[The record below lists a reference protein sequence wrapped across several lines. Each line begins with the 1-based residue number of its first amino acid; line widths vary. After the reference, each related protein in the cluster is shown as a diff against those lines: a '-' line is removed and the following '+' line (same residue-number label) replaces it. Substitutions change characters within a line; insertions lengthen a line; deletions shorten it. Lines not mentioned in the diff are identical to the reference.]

1 MADRLPA
8 FLPRV
13 AAIAL
18 LVLGATA
25 GLTYAAGSSL
35 PSTPATPAATV
46 AAPPP
51 LVVPDVRGQ
60 AYVFAKGTLEESGFA
75 WRVAGSVQGYAANIV
90 TAQSPAAGTELVD
103 TGTPLMT
110 LTLKR
115 NGGYPQVG
123 EPEAASTYPGSAV
136 QPVAT
141 DGVGP
146 ALPAK
151 TTPETTTPAATTPAK
166 TTPAATT
173 PAKTTP
179 ATTTPAKT
187 TPAKTT
193 PATTPAKTTP
203 ATTTPATTTPA
214 TTTPD
219 AAPAKAKAATP
230 AKTATHA
237 WPQDRPVAFSV
248 PGAAKEPL
256 DEMPL
261 PTRAKALM
269 KWLEAH
275 PNKTHANVDHW
286 MYQHEWIVTGAKMG
300 WWRGAEAL
308 QTLAAVDHRAQQLW
322 GIGAKSAGV
331 AEQALSEVRAKA
343 QA

>member
-1 MADRLPA
+1 MANSLPA
-8 FLPRV
+8 FVPRI

-35 PSTPATPAATV
+35 PPASTTPTTTTV
-46 AAPPP
+46 AALPP

-75 WRVAGSVQGYAANIV
+75 WRIAGSVKGYAANMV
-90 TAQSPAAGTELVD
+90 TAQSPPAGTKLVD
-103 TGTPLMT
+103 TGAPTIT

-115 NGGYPQVG
+115 NIGYPQVG
-123 EPEAASTYPGSAV
+123 EPEVTSSYSGSVV
-136 QPVAT
+136 QPEAT

-146 ALPAK
+146 ALPA
-151 TTPETTTPAATTPAK
+151 TTPPKRTPAKKKTPAK

-173 PAKTTP
+173 PAVTTS
-179 ATTTPAKT
+179 AT
-187 TPAKTT
+187 
-193 PATTPAKTTP
+193 TTP

-214 TTTPD
+214 TTTPAATTPATTTPAAT
-219 AAPAKAKAATP
+219 AAPAKPKVATP
-230 AKTATHA
+230 AKNT
-237 WPQDRPVAFSV
+237 WPQSRPAAFSA
-248 PGAAKEPL
+248 PGATKEPL

-269 KWLEAH
+269 TWLDAH
-275 PNKTHANVDHW
+275 PTKTHANVNHW
-286 MYQHEWIVTGAKMG
+286 MYQHAWIVTGAKMG

-308 QTLAAVDHRAQQLW
+308 QTLAAVDRRAQELW
-322 GIGAKSAGV
+322 GIGAKSAAV
-331 AEQALSEVRAKA
+331 AEQALVDVRARSKS
-343 QA
+343 

>member
-8 FLPRV
+8 FFLPRV

-25 GLTYAAGSSL
+25 GLTLAAGSSL
-35 PSTPATPAATV
+35 PPTATTPAVTV
-46 AAPPP
+46 PAPPP

-75 WRVAGSVQGYAANIV
+75 WRVAGSVQGYAANMV
-90 TAQSPAAGTELVD
+90 TAQAPPAGTKLVD
-103 TGTPLMT
+103 TGAPTIT

-115 NGGYPQVG
+115 NSGYPQVG
-123 EPEAASTYPGSAV
+123 EPEVASSYPGSVV
-136 QPVAT
+136 QPAAT
-141 DGVGP
+141 ENGVGP
-146 ALPAK
+146 ALPAA
-151 TTPETTTPAATTPAK
+151 TTPETTTPTA
-166 TTPAATT
+166 
-173 PAKTTP
+173 
-179 ATTTPAKT
+179 TTPAKT

-193 PATTPAKTTP
+193 PAKTTP
-203 ATTTPATTTPA
+203 AATTPSTTTPA

-219 AAPAKAKAATP
+219 ATATGAPAKTKAATP
-230 AKTATHA
+230 TKGTAPA
-237 WPQDRPVAFSV
+237 WPQNRPAAFSA
-248 PGAAKEPL
+248 PGTAKEPL

-275 PNKTHANVDHW
+275 PKKTHANVDHW

-308 QTLAAVDHRAQQLW
+308 QTLVAVDHRAQQLW

-343 QA
+343 

>member
-1 MADRLPA
+1 
-8 FLPRV
+8 LPRV

-75 WRVAGSVQGYAANIV
+75 WRVSGSVQGYAANIV
-90 TAQSPAAGTELVD
+90 TAQSPAAGMELVD
-103 TGTPLMT
+103 TGSPLIT

-123 EPEAASTYPGSAV
+123 EPEAASTYPGSVV
-136 QPVAT
+136 QPAAT

-146 ALPAK
+146 ALPAAK
-151 TTPETTTPAATTPAK
+151 KPET

-179 ATTTPAKT
+179 ATTTPA
-187 TPAKTT
+187 
-193 PATTPAKTTP
+193 
-203 ATTTPATTTPA
+203 

-219 AAPAKAKAATP
+219 AAPAKTKAAAP
-230 AKTATHA
+230 AKSAAPA
-237 WPQDRPVAFSV
+237 WPQDRPAAFSV
-248 PGAAKEPL
+248 PGATKEPL

-275 PNKTHANVDHW
+275 PKKTHANVDHW
-286 MYQHEWIVTGAKMG
+286 MYQHEWIVTGARMG

-308 QTLAAVDHRAQQLW
+308 QTLVAADRRAQQLW

-343 QA
+343 